1 MKFKIYTDGACSGNP
16 GPGGWG
22 AVIFD
27 NNNNQTN
34 ISGKENNTTN
44 NRMEILAAIMAL
56 KKIKCNSQITIYTDS
71 TYVKNGITEWML
83 NWKKNDWKTASK
95 KPVKNKDL
103 WIQLNDL
110 VEQYEIAW
118 YWVKGH
124 SGHPG
129 NERADALA
137 NLGLDRMLNTQ

>member
-27 NNNNQTN
+27 NDNNQTN
-34 ISGKENNTTN
+34 ISGKEKNTTN

-103 WIQLNDL
+103 WIKLDKLCEKNK
-110 VEQYEIAW
+110 VSW
-118 YWVKGH
+118 KWVKGH
-124 SGHPG
+124 AT
-129 NERADALA
+129 NKYNNLADQLA
-137 NLGLDRMLNTQ
+137 TSAIKN

>member
-27 NNNNQTN
+27 NDNNQTN
-34 ISGKENNTTN
+34 ISGKEKNTTN

-56 KKIKCNSQITIYTDS
+56 KKIKSNSHITIYTDS
-71 TYVKNGITEWML
+71 TYVKNGITEWMF

-103 WIQLNDL
+103 WIKLDKLCEKNK
-110 VEQYEIAW
+110 VSW
-118 YWVKGH
+118 KWVKGH
-124 SGHPG
+124 AT
-129 NERADALA
+129 NKYNNLADQLA
-137 NLGLDRMLNTQ
+137 TSAIKN

>member
-27 NNNNQTN
+27 NDNNQTN
-34 ISGKENNTTN
+34 ISGKEKNTTN

-71 TYVKNGITEWML
+71 TYVKNGITEWMF

-103 WIQLNDL
+103 WIKLDKLCEKNK
-110 VEQYEIAW
+110 VSW
-118 YWVKGH
+118 KWVKGH
-124 SGHPG
+124 AT
-129 NERADALA
+129 NKYNNLADQLA
-137 NLGLDRMLNTQ
+137 TSAIKN